1 MAIKTERHIC
11 RSVFFFLPM
20 CLSSGNCAKTLIFI
34 IPQTSALYYNF
45 LLTGRILSPF
55 RNLFPHVIPTYHAK
69 PSTRMA
75 DGLSDNR
82 ADNVVTTYLGQ
93 IIRKATHTCLLPPHH
108 STHIL
113 RHPPPHFASCIKI
126 QNCFRRCIFIHR
138 QLHENRIFSSKHSSG
153 RKYAS
158 YGDFSIMHSLSTL
171 YADYKSILF
180 FRPCK
185 RAFFVL

>member
-1 MAIKTERHIC
+1 
-11 RSVFFFLPM
+11 M
-20 CLSSGNCAKTLIFI
+20 CLSSGNCAKTRIFI

-45 LLTGRILSPF
+45 LLTRHILSSF

-93 IIRKATHTCLLPPHH
+93 IIRKATHTCLLLPHH

-126 QNCFRRCIFIHR
+126 QNCLRRCIFIHR

-171 YADYKSILF
+171 YADCKSILF